1 MPEVLSNVIRFRGDR
16 LFNGAVNLGWLH
28 TDDVRTNK
36 AANAFVFHGP
46 AYHGV
51 SQADIGDSHGHRLQ
65 DTARFSESVLRRCLG
80 LEDQPFTLAIAGY
93 GTGKSHLGLTLGA
106 LLRDPDSETASAVLK
121 GITSADAEIGNRMSA
136 ILAENRQPCLVVA
149 INGMQSFDLTT
160 EVTRQIVAQV
170 KSTGLDTRPLDEL
183 RPRFAQAASLIK
195 MAMTNSEV
203 MQELLEACDT
213 SNIADILTR
222 LDQQDEQTY
231 SAVHK
236 ILSSINIHISA
247 LGGESVRDVIDV
259 AAREYCGI
267 GKPFRSLVI
276 LFDEFGRY
284 TEFATVKSHVA
295 GSGVLQDLFEGIQA
309 NAEAACFVGFIQFEL
324 NAYVQRVAP
333 EHRNEILRYIT
344 RYQSASRVYLSINL
358 ETLIANLIEKK
369 DPGVLDALFN
379 REEAGQESEELMAN
393 IGRWFPQS
401 ANHSLWSNREK
412 FHNVIRKGC
421 WPLSAYS
428 TWFLFYL
435 AAGGKHLQER
445 SALALLGDLLERC
458 GNQPIPEDAFDLLA
472 PVDFWS
478 DHLQQELITAEESGQ
493 QGSITHSYASI
504 ESRHGAQFD
513 NDLRR
518 LLRAVVL
525 ASKLGLKASG
535 KDDAVEAIAELAGL
549 HLRVADQ
556 GIQMLRD
563 EYNVLEWDESF
574 KAFDIL
580 GDAVPRTQF
589 LSFVRQRVA
598 SSYDEAGKAKLFASK
613 AANWCDLLKDL
624 DCDFA
629 EENRITTRE
638 WRYQAETANLD
649 FLLMQFKHAADR
661 WKSAI
666 GVDEPRGTIIFCY
679 VEPSRDIRSI
689 EKDATNFLKAE
700 AQSAGVSALP
710 IWVVLLHDEDGGLGQ
725 ALAELAVLE
734 DSLSAAD
741 RSKYGNLIGAHQ
753 EKILKNIRIRIE
765 AMIKQRLYISALK
778 EPLESRRISRVGTEI
793 FGRIYKSPMVFPF
806 DGFTT
811 AKGNAADSCME
822 LTAELIQGRLD
833 WSGVISKPV
842 KVKNR
847 AESVLKD
854 SWGVFAQNGSIKIR
868 PSHPILR
875 SLTEKWDKLLSEG
888 EQRIA
893 LKDALV
899 RLCAPPYGANIA
911 SAGLFLGAFIAARTT
926 KLILIRN
933 GVPIT
938 FSEWIQSGLFRGKF
952 IDVNGLHD
960 IELMLQ
966 GDESSEW
973 DDLLNEW
980 EEAESYASRIQCY
993 VRADELK
1000 KRVPVP
1006 PAQAYREVQ
1015 LEGLSKTALI
1025 ETKKLEENQN
1035 SALSKIENGQER
1047 SDASLLSWG
1056 TSELADLLVK
1066 MVQEKPLWSDHEIEQ
1081 IQPVV
1086 ERSRQILVQIF
1097 PDWLKRQMP
1106 KDGSVVEVGNF
1117 RHKMLHKIGA
1127 GLKKLSLEE
1136 QYSQL
1141 EEHTSLVIRQVESLA
1156 TAQQTVRDV
1165 QLWIASRAGAS
1176 QFIRVIELRAAQQE
1190 GKEYSAKLRGL
1201 SSRIDLPEIGET
1213 RVQLSNALASMKEA
1227 EAKVGA
1233 KVKKLKKSK
1242 LASLEEVQCAQDEV
1256 TALIT
1261 VYEGDDDQLQ
1271 ELQLMRKFLQMNL
1284 LHYQQLNN
1292 ESLDWAEFMKLTE
1305 KLKKEVLQAFSAG
1318 DLVWDGE
1325 KVLNGLSDSISAIR
1339 TERSSVWTA
1348 TLEESLAG
1356 LESLNVSD
1364 ANRLHGRASTPP
1376 SYITKQDDV
1385 RRSTCVQSIEKR
1397 LNALKVD
1404 WLVEKFKELPEGMQ
1418 SLFLERIAVKSE

>member
-1 MPEVLSNVIRFRGDR
+1 MPDALNDIVRFRGDR

-28 TDDVRTNK
+28 TDEARTK
-36 AANAFVFHGP
+36 LAADAFVFHGP

-51 SQADIGDSHGHRLQ
+51 SQADVGESHGHRLQ
-65 DTARFSESVLRRCLG
+65 DTARFSESVINRCYG

-93 GTGKSHLGLTLGA
+93 GTGKSHLGLTLGS
-106 LLRDPDSETASAVLK
+106 LLREPNGETADAVLQ
-121 GITSADAEIGNRMSA
+121 GIENADAEIGKKIRH
-136 ILAENRQPCLVVA
+136 ILTETKQPCLVVA

-160 EVTRQIVAQV
+160 EVTRQVVTQI
-170 KSTGLDTRPLDEL
+170 KTTGLDSRPLDEL

-195 MAMTNSEV
+195 MALTNADV
-203 MQELLEACDT
+203 MKELCDACDT
-213 SNIADILTR
+213 TNVADILTR
-222 LDQQDEQTY
+222 LEQQDEQVY
-231 SAVHK
+231 SAIHK
-236 ILSSINIHISA
+236 ILASININISA

-259 AAREYCGI
+259 ATREYCGM
-267 GKPFRSLVI
+267 GKPFRSLVV

-309 NAEAACFVGFIQFEL
+309 NAEKACFVGFIQFEL

-369 DPGVLDALFN
+369 QPDVLDKLFSKPD
-379 REEAGQESEELMAN
+379 AVQESKTLSEN

-401 ANHSLWSNREK
+401 ANHSLWSDHDK

-445 SALALLGDLLERC
+445 SALALLGDLFERC
-458 GNQPIPEDAFDLLA
+458 GHLPVSGSSSGLLA

-493 QGSITHSYASI
+493 QGSITHSYSSI
-504 ESRHGAQFD
+504 ESRHGAQ
-513 NDLRR
+513 LSTELKR

-525 ASKLGLKASG
+525 ASKLGLKASDR
-535 KDDAVEAIAELAGL
+535 DDAVEAIAELAGL

-556 GIQMLRD
+556 GIQLLRD

-598 SSYDEAGKAKLFASK
+598 SSYDEAGKARLFASK
-613 AANWCDLLKDL
+613 AADWCDLLKDL

-638 WRYQAETANLD
+638 WRYQAETSNLD
-649 FLLMQFKHAADR
+649 FLLMQFTNATER
-661 WKSAI
+661 WKSAL
-666 GVDEPRGTIIFCY
+666 GVDDPRGTIIYCY
-679 VEPSRDIRSI
+679 VEPSRDIRSV
-689 EKDATNFLKAE
+689 EKDAAKFLKVE
-700 AQSAGVSALP
+700 AQKAGVAALP
-710 IWVVLLHDEDGGLGQ
+710 IWVVFLYDEDGGLGQ
-725 ALAELAVLE
+725 SLAELAVLE
-734 DSLSAAD
+734 ESLSAAD
-741 RSKYGNLIGAHQ
+741 RSKYGNLVGAHQ
-753 EKILKNIRIRIE
+753 EKMLKNIRTRVE
-765 AMIKQRLYISALK
+765 AMIKQRSYASAFK
-778 EPLESRRISRVGTEI
+778 EPLESRRVSRVGTEI
-793 FGRIYKSPMVFPF
+793 FGRIYKTPMVFPF

-854 SWGVFAQNGSIKIR
+854 SWGIFAQNGSIKTR
-868 PSHPILR
+868 PSHPTIRL
-875 SLTEKWDKLLSEG
+875 LTEKWDKMLSSG
-888 EQRIA
+888 EQRIS
-893 LKDALV
+893 LKEVVMQLF
-899 RLCAPPYGANIA
+899 APPYGANVA
-911 SAGLFLGAFIAARTT
+911 SAGLFLGVFIAARST
-926 KLILIRN
+926 KLMILRN
-933 GVPIT
+933 GTPIT
-938 FSEWIQSGLFRGKF
+938 FTEWIQSGLFRSKF

-960 IELMLQ
+960 TELMLQ

-980 EEAESYASRIQCY
+980 EEAESYAARIQCY

-1000 KRVPVP
+1000 KRTQVP
-1006 PAQAYREVQ
+1006 PVQAYREVQ
-1015 LEGLSKTALI
+1015 LEELAKTALVEVKRI
-1025 ETKKLEENQN
+1025 EEKQN
-1035 SALSKIENGQER
+1035 FAISKIENGKER
-1047 SDASLLSWG
+1047 ADASLLSWG
-1056 TSELADLLVK
+1056 TTELVELLEK
-1066 MVQEKPLWSDHEIEQ
+1066 MVSEKPLWSDHEIEQ
-1081 IQPVV
+1081 IQPIT
-1086 ERSRQILVQIF
+1086 ERARQTLIQIF
-1097 PDWLKRQMP
+1097 PDWLKKQLP

-1127 GLKKLSLEE
+1127 GLQKLNLKE
-1136 QYSQL
+1136 QYGLL
-1141 EEHTSLVIRQVESLA
+1141 EEHTGLVIRQVENLA

-1176 QFIRVIELRAAQQE
+1176 QSSRIADLRAAQQE
-1190 GKEYSAKLRGL
+1190 GKEYASKLKGL
-1201 SSRIDLPEIGET
+1201 ASRIDLPEIGQT
-1213 RVQLSNALASMKEA
+1213 RAELSNTLSTLKEA
-1227 EAKVGA
+1227 ETKLETRC
-1233 KVKKLKKSK
+1233 KKLKKSK
-1242 LASLEEVQCAQDEV
+1242 LASVDE
-1256 TALIT
+1256 I
-1261 VYEGDDDQLQ
+1261 
-1271 ELQLMRKFLQMNL
+1271 
-1284 LHYQQLNN
+1284 
-1292 ESLDWAEFMKLTE
+1292 
-1305 KLKKEVLQAFSAG
+1305 
-1318 DLVWDGE
+1318 
-1325 KVLNGLSDSISAIR
+1325 
-1339 TERSSVWTA
+1339 
-1348 TLEESLAG
+1348 
-1356 LESLNVSD
+1356 
-1364 ANRLHGRASTPP
+1364 
-1376 SYITKQDDV
+1376 
-1385 RRSTCVQSIEKR
+1385 
-1397 LNALKVD
+1397 
-1404 WLVEKFKELPEGMQ
+1404 
-1418 SLFLERIAVKSE
+1418 